1 MSGVDPA
8 ILEDNRIVMSAVY
21 DIMIANE
28 SYQVWEEQVI
38 DFTSKFYVEQAAGNY
53 SEEDIEQIKRNLL
66 GSIPASAYAWM
77 RYFVMFDPTFLF
89 ESIKCPVLAL
99 NGEKDCQVLAEKNIQ
114 SIKNGLL
121 TAGNSNTLTMIL
133 PGLNHLFQNC
143 ETGLLNEYGILEE
156 TFDPKT
162 LDMMSE
168 WIWQQVH

>member
-1 MSGVDPA
+1 
-8 ILEDNRIVMSAVY
+8 
-21 DIMIANE
+21 
-28 SYQVWEEQVI
+28 
-38 DFTSKFYVEQAAGNY
+38 
-53 SEEDIEQIKRNLL
+53 
-66 GSIPASAYAWM
+66 M
-77 RYFVMFDPTFLF
+77 RYFVMFDPTPLF
-89 ESIKCPVLAL
+89 DSIKCSVLAL

-143 ETGLLNEYGILEE
+143 ETGLLDEYGILEE
-156 TFDPKT
+156 TFDQKT